1 MKKHIDK
8 FYELAYT
15 NLQKQRDRKDSTFPR
30 PLTLNEEG
38 NTVRPTNQS
47 NGCEETVN
55 YHRTNVEKEIILE
68 RLKESG
74 CRITKQRK
82 ILLDIILNEECASCK
97 EIYYKAV
104 QSDPGI
110 GVATVYRMINL
121 LEETGAISRKNMY
134 RVSCPPEGK
143 PGETEGC
150 RIELDD
156 HSVCCLSGQNW
167 NTVILEG
174 LKACGY
180 IDKQKINR
188 VVFLPEIE
196 KNFQ

>member
-1 MKKHIDK
+1 MNKEVRNYRRTKMQKEHIV
-8 FYELAYT
+8 E
-15 NLQKQRDRKDSTFPR
+15 
-30 PLTLNEEG
+30 TL
-38 NTVRPTNQS
+38 R
-47 NGCEETVN
+47 
-55 YHRTNVEKEIILE
+55 EK
-68 RLKESG
+68 G
-74 CRITKQRK
+74 CRITKQRLML
-82 ILLDIILNEECASCK
+82 IDIILEEECQSCK

-188 VVFLPEIE
+188 VVFLSGIE